1 MPNNA
6 LKRTTNRVLIAALVV
21 LLLGGFM
28 RFVLAANYGY
38 EYDVREYKRFALK
51 TALNG
56 AFDLYVPD
64 KFADVDY
71 PPLLPWML
79 VGLDQVFGGLGPGQI
94 KTFRMVLGGLVTAA
108 DLGFCV
114 LLFFLALPR
123 GEKVALAA
131 LTVWALNPQSIFDS
145 GYWSQVNSL
154 LLFMIGLAIFMVV
167 RKKPIWAGIIF
178 GIACLL
184 KPQAWMLT
192 PALFLWIFHEF
203 GWKKGRDAVLA
214 AILPLVLV
222 WLGFLCAGRAPTLRL
237 MVSGVQ
243 SSNDSI
249 TYNAHNLWW
258 FAQVLNGG
266 KVFSSQSFLFMTYG
280 QAAWILTGLS
290 LLTIAVLWVKNY
302 RHRRGGNGVQMLALW
317 AAVFFL
323 LAPHMHEN
331 HAMLALGLLAAAWA
345 LGQKVGWQL
354 AIATVLILGNCALHD
369 HQLLRALF
377 PDSSQGWQELVLT
390 PGLTTDNSS
399 PLTVILAASS
409 LILTGYWAI
418 SFLSGRVKLSES
430 QVSRD

>member
-6 LKRTTNRVLIAALVV
+6 LKRKTNWVLLAVIVV
-21 LLLGGFM
+21 LLLGGVL
-28 RFVLAANYGY
+28 RFILAANYGY

-56 AFDLYVPD
+56 AFDLYMPD

-94 KTFRMVLGGLVTAA
+94 KLFRMVLGGLVTAA

-114 LLFFLALPR
+114 LLFFLARPR
-123 GEKVALAA
+123 GQKAALAA
-131 LTVWALNPQSIFDS
+131 LTVWAFNPQSIFDT

-154 LLFMIGLAIFMVV
+154 LIFVIGLSIFMVV
-167 RKKPIWAGIIF
+167 RKKPMWAGIIF

-222 WLGFLCAGRAPTLRL
+222 WLGFLFAGRAPTLRL
-237 MVSGVQ
+237 MISGVE
-243 SSNDSI
+243 SSNSSI

-258 FAQVLNGG
+258 FAQVLNSG
-266 KVFSSQSFLFMTYG
+266 KVFSDQSFLFMTYG
-280 QAAWILTGLS
+280 QASWILTVLGLF
-290 LLTIAVLWVKNY
+290 TIAVFWVKNY

-317 AAVFFL
+317 AAAFFL

-354 AIATVLILGNCALHD
+354 VIATALILGNCALHD

-377 PDSSQGWQELVLT
+377 PNSLEGWQTLVLT
-390 PGLTTDNSS
+390 SEQTIDNTST
-399 PLTVILAASS
+399 LTVILAALS
-409 LILTGYWAI
+409 LILTTYWAI
-418 SFLSGRVKLSES
+418 IFLFRKSENLERITS
-430 QVSRD
+430 E

>member
-6 LKRTTNRVLIAALVV
+6 LKRKINWVLIAALVV
-21 LLLGGFM
+21 LLLGGCM
-28 RFVLAANYGY
+28 RFILAANYGY

-51 TALNG
+51 IQREG

-64 KFADVDY
+64 RLADVDY

-94 KTFRMVLGGLVTAA
+94 KTFRMVLGGMVTAA

-114 LLFFLALPR
+114 LLFFLARPR
-123 GEKVALAA
+123 GAKAALAA
-131 LTVWALNPQSIFDS
+131 LTIWALNPQSIFDT

-154 LLFMIGLAIFMVV
+154 LIFLIGLAIFMGV
-167 RKKPIWAGIIF
+167 RKKPLWAGFII

-192 PALFLWIFHEF
+192 PALFLWIFHEN
-203 GWKKGRDAVLA
+203 GWKKGRDAVFAMLV
-214 AILPLVLV
+214 PLVLV
-222 WLGFLCAGRAPTLRL
+222 WLGYLFAGRAPTLRL
-237 MVSGVQ
+237 MVTGVQ

-258 FAQVLNGG
+258 FTQVLNGG

-280 QAAWILTGLS
+280 QAAWFLTGLT
-290 LLTIAVLWVKNY
+290 LLTVAVFWVKNY
-302 RHRRGGNGVQMLALW
+302 RHRRGTNGVQMLALW
-317 AAVFFL
+317 AAAFFL
-323 LAPHMHEN
+323 LAPHLHEN

-354 AIATVLILGNCALHD
+354 AIATVLILGNCVLHD
-369 HQLLRALF
+369 HQLLRVLF
-377 PDSSQGWQELVLT
+377 PDSSTGWQTFILT
-390 PGLTTDNSS
+390 PGQTIDNTS
-399 PLTVILAASS
+399 PLTVILTGSS
-409 LILTGYWAI
+409 LILYAYWAI
-418 SFLSGRVKLSES
+418 SFLARHNDEPGRVTTE
-430 QVSRD
+430 